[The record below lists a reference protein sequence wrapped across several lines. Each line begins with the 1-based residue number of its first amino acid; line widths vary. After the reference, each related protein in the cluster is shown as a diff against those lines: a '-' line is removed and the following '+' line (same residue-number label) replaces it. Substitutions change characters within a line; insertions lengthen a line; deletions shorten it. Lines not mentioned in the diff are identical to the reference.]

1 MFTIFFCQCRV
12 CSLCMLLQ
20 SKVEQILYDALEV
33 SFSFDQDIDEFWEYL
48 KNELSTEE
56 AKNAKITDEIEGLS
70 REYVED
76 YSKLVNG
83 IEGLSCSLE
92 LIESQVH
99 DCNTSYCKLKNV
111 KARIHEEWNFEV
123 LISLFLCFFY

>member
-1 MFTIFFCQCRV
+1 MYDTPTYVWQELYYTHTYIFGG
-12 CSLCMLLQ
+12 
-20 SKVEQILYDALEV
+20 
-33 SFSFDQDIDEFWEYL
+33 SFIFHLNLVFATSDEFWEYL

>member
-1 MFTIFFCQCRV
+1 MYDTPTYVWQELYYTHTYIFGG
-12 CSLCMLLQ
+12 
-20 SKVEQILYDALEV
+20 
-33 SFSFDQDIDEFWEYL
+33 SFIFHLNLVFATSDEFWEYL

-92 LIESQVH
+92 LIESQACLAVMDFILLH
-99 DCNTSYCKLKNV
+99 VCRMSVSSMYSE
-111 KARIHEEWNFEV
+111 H
-123 LISLFLCFFY
+123 ISAKFS

>member
-1 MFTIFFCQCRV
+1 
-12 CSLCMLLQ
+12 MLLQ

-92 LIESQVH
+92 LIESQACLAVMDFILLH
-99 DCNTSYCKLKNV
+99 VCRMSVSSMYSE
-111 KARIHEEWNFEV
+111 H
-123 LISLFLCFFY
+123 ISAKFS